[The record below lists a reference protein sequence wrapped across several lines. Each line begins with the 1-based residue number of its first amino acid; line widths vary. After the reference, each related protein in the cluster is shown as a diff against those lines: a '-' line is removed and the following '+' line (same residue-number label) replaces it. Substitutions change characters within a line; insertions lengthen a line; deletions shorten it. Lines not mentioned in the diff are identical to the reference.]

1 MSSFARATLPPIP
14 RRSFAPEAQ
23 VATKAG
29 SIFAW
34 SLASL
39 SFAGL
44 VFPLGA
50 LYALSTVLDV
60 RNAGGR
66 WQTSLAALLLGGAMA
81 FTHTGLVL
89 DLVDDPRTV
98 RAELALQVAS
108 ARLAS
113 GALAMEWG
121 ERPTLSARIGLR

>member
-1 MSSFARATLPPIP
+1 VPTR
-14 RRSFAPEAQ
+14 
-23 VATKAG
+23 AG

-39 SFAGL
+39 TFAGF

-60 RNAGGR
+60 KNAGGR
-66 WQTSLAALLLGGAMA
+66 WQTSLAALLLGGVMA

-89 DLVDDPRTV
+89 DLVDDPRMV
-98 RAELALQVAS
+98 RAELAVQVAS

-113 GALAMEWG
+113 GRLAMEWG
-121 ERPTLSARIGLR
+121 EQPTLSARIGLR